1 MAMNALIAVFKIFEN
16 YDDMVLIRD
25 LKDEGSDRLIYFL
38 SLYPIYL

>member
-1 MAMNALIAVFKIFEN
+1 MAMNALNAVFEIFEN

-25 LKDEGSDRLIYFL
+25 LEDEGSDRLMYFL